1 MRPRIGTWA
10 ALSALVAVAVLPVAY
25 MLGASFVADGRLS
38 LENWRHVLATG
49 RQWVLLKG
57 SLGLAGAAAGLAV
70 LLGAPLAFLLQ
81 RTDLPLRR
89 AFRVLY
95 PAPLFIPPFLLT
107 ITWLYLLGPKGT
119 LTNLLGRLLGRAD
132 GPVLMQ
138 GFWGAAAAL
147 ALSWYPIVTLLASVG
162 FRSVQASEE
171 EAARLHGSGFQVFRR
186 VTLPL
191 ALPSIVSGALFVFLF
206 ALNSYSVPNLLSLQ
220 GVYTIEI
227 VTRGTDYGSK
237 DFGQVTATAAPFL
250 LISIALLV
258 CARWLAG
265 GRRLA
270 PVGGGRGAPPRD
282 FALGRSR
289 APALAFVLLVLGLSV
304 AAPVG
309 TFAAKAWPF
318 RVARQVFAEARPEL
332 LHTLGIAGAATAFA
346 LLLGVPLAR
355 AAASAR
361 PGRLG
366 AAARFLTL
374 LPFAFPGAAL
384 ALGFARVWN
393 RGEVFGVPSPFVAWL
408 SDLVYPTP
416 AILVLAYGARFLPFA
431 SRALEH
437 AFERVTPS
445 LEEAAA
451 VAGASRLRTLGTVVL
466 PLSARGIAAGAALFF
481 ALSVGEMELG
491 SLLSP
496 HGWGVITPRILNKF
510 HFLYE
515 DWVGAASLIV
525 LAIGLAPVLL
535 VALWPRAEE
544 GRA

>member
-1 MRPRIGTWA
+1 MRARIGTWA
-10 ALSALVAVAVLPVAY
+10 ALVALVAVAVLPVAY

-38 LENWRHVLATG
+38 LENWRHVLAEG
-49 RQWVLLKG
+49 RQWALLRG

-89 AFRVLY
+89 AFRALY
-95 PAPLFIPPFLLT
+95 PTPLFIPPFLLT

-119 LTNLLGRLLGRAD
+119 LSNLIGRLLGRD
-132 GPVLMQ
+132 EGPVLMQ
-138 GFWGAAAAL
+138 GLWGAAAAL

-162 FRSVQASEE
+162 FRSAQASEE
-171 EAARLHGSGFQVFRR
+171 EAARLHASGFQVFRR

-206 ALNSYSVPNLLSLQ
+206 ALNSYAVPNLLSLQ

-227 VTRGTDYGSK
+227 VTQGTNYGSK
-237 DFGQVTATAAPFL
+237 DFGRVTATAAPFL
-250 LISIALLV
+250 LISIGLLV
-258 CARWLAG
+258 CARRLAG

-270 PVGGGRGAPPRD
+270 PVGSRGAPPRD
-282 FALGRSR
+282 FALRR
-289 APALAFVLLVLGLSV
+289 ARGPALVFVLLVLGLSV
-304 AAPVG
+304 AAPVL
-309 TFAAKAWPF
+309 TFVAKAWPF
-318 RVARQVFAEARPEL
+318 RVARQVIAEARPEL
-332 LHTLGIAGAATAFA
+332 LSTLGIAAAATALA
-346 LLLGVPLAR
+346 LALGVPLAR

-366 AAARFLTL
+366 AAAGFLTF

-393 RGEVFGVPSPFVAWL
+393 RGSVFGVESPFVAWL

-451 VAGASRLRTLGTVVL
+451 VAGATRLRTLRTVVL
-466 PLSARGIAAGAALFF
+466 PLSARGIAAGGALFF

-491 SLLSP
+491 SLISP

-515 DWVGAASLIV
+515 DWVGVASLTV
-525 LAIGLAPVLL
+525 LAVALAPVLL